1 MNLIDVGDID
11 HRERGVDRYPGAG
24 FFPGFADCCFASA
37 FTVLHEA
44 GRQRPVA
51 EARFNCPFAKQD
63 SVLPFGNAADD
74 QTGILVMD
82 VTARGAD
89 QAREVV
95 AVGYPAD
102 GLSAACDAEGHGVK
116 ELTRSHESI
125 TVKIADPVYITDML
139 ILPLRFAKACGYN
152 SGNQ

>member
-1 MNLIDVGDID
+1 MNLVDLGDID
-11 HRERGVDRYPGAG
+11 HRERGVDCYSGAG

-37 FTVLHEA
+37 FTVFHEA
-44 GRQRPVA
+44 RRQRPVA

-63 SVLPFGNAADD
+63 SILPFGNTAND

-82 VTARGAD
+82 VTARRAD
-89 QAREVV
+89 QAREIV

-102 GLSAACDAEGHGVK
+102 GLSAACDAERHGVK
-116 ELTRSHESI
+116 GLTRSCKSI
-125 TVKIADPVYITDML
+125 TMKIADTVSITDVL